1 MMRQPRSWTGAQARP
16 DRQRRRLLR
25 RGLALAATSLPAA
38 PLAAPFLSGAPL
50 ATAARLGALGLVA
63 GPVSASEA
71 PGSGAPLTLEMPPGA
86 PPGAPPG
93 TPSGTPPGAPTGA
106 PAEASAT
113 VAAEATIEV
122 QSAGLRLAA
131 DAESYQL
138 HSDLQIVLN
147 PTLAEAVGKGIAL
160 YFVLECEILRP
171 RWYWTDE
178 KVVARDRVY
187 RLAFHALTRQYR
199 VQIGQGGLGAGQA
212 VSGSAQPASWYVWL
226 WGGSGSGAGAG
237 PGAGPGAG
245 VGSGAG
251 VGAGSTT
258 GGGSLFVQSY
268 ASLREALAA
277 LGRVRGLRMV
287 EAGKLQPGQAYE
299 LRVRMRLDAALLPRL
314 FQVPGIAQKDWAIE
328 SPWKRFSFEIETR
341 KNAP

>member
-1 MMRQPRSWTGAQARP
+1 MMRQPRSWTKAQARP

-226 WGGSGSGAGAG
+226 WGGSGSGAG
-237 PGAGPGAG
+237 
-245 VGSGAG
+245 

>member
-1 MMRQPRSWTGAQARP
+1 
-16 DRQRRRLLR
+16 
-25 RGLALAATSLPAA
+25 
-38 PLAAPFLSGAPL
+38 
-50 ATAARLGALGLVA
+50 
-63 GPVSASEA
+63 
-71 PGSGAPLTLEMPPGA
+71 
-86 PPGAPPG
+86 
-93 TPSGTPPGAPTGA
+93 
-106 PAEASAT
+106 
-113 VAAEATIEV
+113 V

-131 DAESYQL
+131 DAESYLL

-178 KVVARDRVY
+178 KVVTRDRVY

-199 VQIGQGGLGAGQA
+199 LQIGPSGSGAGPA
-212 VSGSAQPASWYVWL
+212 ATGPAAPASWYAWL
-226 WGGSGSGAGAG
+226 WGGSGSSVGSGSSGGSGVGTGAGAG
-237 PGAGPGAG
+237 AGT
-245 VGSGAG
+245 
-251 VGAGSTT
+251 GAGSTT
-258 GGGSLFVQSY
+258 GGGSLFVQTY

-299 LRVRMRLDAALLPRL
+299 LRVRMRLDAALLPRP
-314 FQVPGIAQKDWAIE
+314 FQVPGIALKDWSIE

-341 KNAP
+341 KSAP